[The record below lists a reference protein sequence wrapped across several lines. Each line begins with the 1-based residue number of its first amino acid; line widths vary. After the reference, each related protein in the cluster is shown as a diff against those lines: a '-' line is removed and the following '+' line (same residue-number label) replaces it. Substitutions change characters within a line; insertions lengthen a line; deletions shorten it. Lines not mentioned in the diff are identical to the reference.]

1 MGLFMTQLGGELR
14 KLFSR
19 RRTYIGYFVF
29 IVFEAV
35 VLLVFQL
42 EKSKE
47 GFGELMGQNGLAFE
61 DYFSSLTITYMV
73 MGLSMFLLGAIYFA
87 LVSGDIVAKESEDG
101 NLRLVLSRPVSRLR
115 VLLLRYAAVLVYT
128 VSFVFFVGVSGYL
141 MSVMALGWDGG
152 LFVWNYKMKVYAF
165 YPEWADGAWRLLLA
179 AALLGVSMCTL
190 SSVGFM
196 FSCMKIKPAAA
207 TIWALS
213 ILFVDFVLQEFP
225 FFKPYEQFFVTFRMS
240 NWVYA
245 LENHLSWAK
254 LGESYAF
261 LGGLNVTLFVIGWMA
276 FQMRDFKT

>member
-1 MGLFMTQLGGELR
+1 MGMFLTQLGGELR

-19 RRTYIGYFVF
+19 RRTYIGYIVF

-35 VLLVFQL
+35 ILLVFQL

-47 GFGELMGQNGLAFE
+47 GFGDLMGQNGLAFE
-61 DYFSSLTITYMV
+61 KYYSSLTITYMV
-73 MGLSMFLLGAIYFA
+73 MGFSMFLMGSIYFA

-115 VLLLRYAAVLVYT
+115 VLLLKYAAVLVYT
-128 VSFVFFVGVSGYL
+128 VSFVFFVGITGYL
-141 MSVMALGWDGG
+141 MSVMALGWEGG
-152 LFVWNYKMKVYAF
+152 MFILNIKMKVFAF
-165 YPEWADGAWRLLLA
+165 YPEWGDGALRLLLA
-179 AALLGVSMCTL
+179 AALIGASMCTL
-190 SSVGFM
+190 STIGFM
-196 FSCMKIKPAAA
+196 FSCFKIKPAAA

-213 ILFVDFVLQEFP
+213 ILFVDMVLQEFP
-225 FFKPYEQFFVTFRMS
+225 FFKPYEEFFVTFRMS

-245 LENHLSWAK
+245 LENHLPWAK
-254 LGESYAF
+254 LAESYAF